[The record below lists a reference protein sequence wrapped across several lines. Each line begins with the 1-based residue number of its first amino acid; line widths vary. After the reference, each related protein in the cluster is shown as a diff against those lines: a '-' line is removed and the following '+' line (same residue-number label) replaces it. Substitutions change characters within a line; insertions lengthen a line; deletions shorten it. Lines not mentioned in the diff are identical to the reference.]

1 MCIRIE
7 SVGKNKEVTEDC
19 FRRKTKTP
27 STDTRH
33 RFDCGFLLTFFL
45 RRRGGEEEDGVRVQ
59 VEDKKRRGGWER
71 KGVTCVT
78 GVVVPD

>member
-45 RRRGGEEEDGVRVQ
+45 RRRGGEEEDG
-59 VEDKKRRGGWER
+59 
-71 KGVTCVT
+71 
-78 GVVVPD
+78 